1 MPFSPRHKPSRPT
14 NSGTASVAALLVGE
28 ARAAAARGS
37 FEEALRLC
45 DQALADSPDD
55 LPALT
60 ITAELCLMR
69 GLKEKALPLLARATR
84 LQPDHGGL
92 QYMYGVALFQMDRTQ
107 TAVRALERATSLQPG
122 NGQAWSALGASHQK
136 LGHLQAALNAYE
148 QATALEPG
156 DADIWVNRSAA
167 ALRLKDWSGAE
178 QATARALDISPGHR
192 RALTYQAIALTE
204 LGRRSDAAKIL
215 DFDSLMRRVDL
226 SGQMPAEELDNLNKA
241 LVAHIE
247 ARPDLTY
254 EPILKATKGGS
265 QTQNLLAG
273 PAGPVA
279 RLEAEVRRAVE
290 TYIADAD
297 PARHPYLA
305 FAPRKWRLIMWGTLL
320 RRQGRQ
326 APHIHPGAWLSGVY
340 YAALPPEMTTADSDA
355 GWIEF
360 GRPGDEFPCEQEPV
374 TRMIE
379 PREGSLLLFPS
390 YMFHRTIPFDSD
402 HPRVSIAFDIEP
414 VNQ

>member
-1 MPFSPRHKPSRPT
+1 MPFSPRHKRSRPT
-14 NSGTASVAALLVGE
+14 APGTSSVAALLVAE
-28 ARAAAARGS
+28 ARAAAARGG
-37 FEEALRLC
+37 FEEALRFC
-45 DQALADSPDD
+45 DQALTESPDD
-55 LPALT
+55 LAALSVG
-60 ITAELCLMR
+60 AELCLMR
-69 GLKEKALPLLARATR
+69 GLKEKALPLLARATQ
-84 LQPDHGGL
+84 LQPDNGGL

-107 TAVRALERATSLQPG
+107 NAVRALEQATSLEPG

-136 LGHLQAALNAYE
+136 LGNLQSALNAYE
-148 QATALEPG
+148 QATSLEPA
-156 DADIWVNRSAA
+156 DADIWVNRSAV
-167 ALRLKDWSGAE
+167 ALRLKDWAGAE
-178 QATARALDISPGHR
+178 QATAHALDISPGHR

-204 LGRRSDAAKIL
+204 LGRRGEAAEIL
-215 DFDSLMRRVDL
+215 DFDNLMRRVDL
-226 SGQMPAEELDNLNKA
+226 GDHLPADDLDNLNKA

-247 ARPDLTY
+247 ARPDLTF

-290 TYIADAD
+290 NYIADAD
-297 PARHPYLA
+297 PAQHPYLA

-340 YAALPPEMTTADSDA
+340 YAALPPEMAVAQSDE

-402 HPRVSIAFDIEP
+402 QPRVSIAFDIEP
-414 VNQ
+414 VNR

>member
-1 MPFSPRHKPSRPT
+1 MPFSPRHKPSRPPAPGP
-14 NSGTASVAALLVGE
+14 SPVAVLLVAE

-37 FEEALRLC
+37 FEDALRLC

-55 LPALT
+55 ISALSVA
-60 ITAELCLMR
+60 AELCLRR
-69 GLKEKALPLLARATR
+69 GLKEKALPLLERATR
-84 LQPDHGGL
+84 LQPDQGGL
-92 QYMYGVALFQMDRTQ
+92 QYMYGIALFQMDRAE
-107 TAVRALERATSLQPG
+107 TAVRALERATRLQPG

-136 LGHLQAALNAYE
+136 LGHLQDALAAYE
-148 QATALEPG
+148 QATTLEPS

-167 ALRLKDWSGAE
+167 ALRLKDWPGAE
-178 QATARALDISPGHR
+178 QACARALDISPGHR

-204 LGRRSDAAKIL
+204 LGRRDEAAEIL

-226 SGQMPAEELDNLNKA
+226 AGHMTAGELEGLNKA

-279 RLEAEVRRAVE
+279 QLEAEVRRAVDA
-290 TYIADAD
+290 YITDAD

-340 YAALPPEMTTADSDA
+340 
-355 GWIEF
+355 
-360 GRPGDEFPCEQEPV
+360 
-374 TRMIE
+374 
-379 PREGSLLLFPS
+379 
-390 YMFHRTIPFDSD
+390 
-402 HPRVSIAFDIEP
+402 
-414 VNQ
+414 